1 MNMWGLP
8 LEFLKELEDGF
19 VEFLKNL
26 KHDDLKAEYLLPTMI
41 DQMIQEGR
49 AQVDVLKTH
58 DSWFG
63 VTYQEDKQ
71 KVIEAFRELVDRG
84 VYSEKLFD

>member
-1 MNMWGLP
+1 MR
-8 LEFLKELEDGF
+8 
-19 VEFLKNL
+19 
-26 KHDDLKAEYLLPTMI
+26 
-41 DQMIQEGR
+41 EGR

-71 KVIEAFRELVDRG
+71 KVVEAFRELVDRG
-84 VYSEKLFD
+84 VYSEDLYRK